1 MTPGPRVSFL
11 VAGVQKAGTSALFE
25 YLRRLP
31 GVRLPA
37 VKEAHH
43 FDDEGVDWAA
53 PDHRPY
59 HALFAGNED
68 GDEAALWGDA
78 TPIYLYWPGA
88 LERIARYDPAM
99 RLILIFRDPVER
111 AWSHWKME
119 FVRGKEREPFAW
131 CIREGR
137 ERLADALPN
146 PGFHRVFSYVE
157 RGFYGRQLAHALA
170 LFPREQLLLLRAA
183 DLAREPDATLRR
195 VTDFLGLPPPAP
207 VAPVRALETVPHDY
221 GPPPGDADIA
231 LLDALYAGELAQY
244 EALGGPRLTRDP
256 KALSLEGRGLGEG
269 PSEPQ

>member
-1 MTPGPRVSFL
+1 MTRVRFL

-37 VKEAHH
+37 AKEAHH
-43 FDDEGVDWAA
+43 FDDEAIDWAA
-53 PDHRPY
+53 PDHSGY
-59 HALFAGNED
+59 HALFG
-68 GDEAALWGDA
+68 GDEASLWGDA
-78 TPIYLYWPGA
+78 TPIYLYWPNA

-119 FVRGKEREPFAW
+119 YVRGKERAPFAW

-137 ERLADALPN
+137 ARLADALPR

-157 RGFYGRQLAHALA
+157 RGFYGRQLAQALT
-170 LFPREQLLLLRAA
+170 LFPRDRLLLLRAA
-183 DLAREPDATLRR
+183 DLSRDPAATMARVAE
-195 VTDFLGLPPPAP
+195 FLDLAPPGPI
-207 VAPVRALETVPHDY
+207 APVRALETVPHDY
-221 GPPPGDADIA
+221 GAAPSAADIA

-244 EALGGPRLTRDP
+244 EALGGPRLSRDM
-256 KALSLEGRGLGEG
+256 KALSPSGRGLGEG
-269 PSEPQ
+269 VNPPAPPRPA